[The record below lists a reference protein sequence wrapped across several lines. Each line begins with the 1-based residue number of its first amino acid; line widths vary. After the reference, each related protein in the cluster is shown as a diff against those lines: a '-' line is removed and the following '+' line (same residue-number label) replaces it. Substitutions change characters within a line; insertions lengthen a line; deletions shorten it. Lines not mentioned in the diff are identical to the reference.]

1 MSKEQSTTNY
11 TQLTI
16 DFADLFLISTGG
28 IDVFAL
34 NWNQMD
40 VPPPYNLSV
49 SENEFS
55 YQGHTYL
62 VNGHGAILPQW
73 VEQIEAED
81 RLAMFIERDG
91 RLLAYASEPIS
102 AESDEDSVVESEG

>member
-1 MSKEQSTTNY
+1 MTTEQSTTDH

-16 DFADLFLISTGG
+16 DFGDLFLISTGG

-73 VEQIEAED
+73 VQQIETED

-91 RLLAYASEPIS
+91 RLLAYASEPI
-102 AESDEDSVVESEG
+102 ADESDENPVAESEG